1 LYNPSVNQP
10 HPILYILHSSEMYG
24 TERMALA
31 TAAGLPPEF
40 KTIFLGPR
48 GPAMWEAER
57 QGYETHYFQ
66 TTKALL
72 QALRLLLQTYSSLTV
87 ASTLPRYTIMCKAL
101 NVMYRRQI
109 RHVYVLHGSCQEEKD
124 FGGIRY
130 LNPLDVRIVAVSQYV
145 KQRLIEHGFRA
156 DRVEVAANFL
166 LPAEI
171 AARPRRGLFTS
182 GVTKAISA
190 GRLVP
195 VKRFDLLFDAAEGAP
210 ELRDFP
216 IDIVGDGPALEALCH
231 RAQTKNPH
239 INVLGFTHDLQ
250 ERFAQSDLLV
260 HTCPTE
266 AFGLV
271 VIEAMA
277 AHIPVLVPDQG
288 GPASFIEEG
297 VTGFKY
303 RAGDAADL
311 AKKLIELRAA
321 DPALLNRV
329 VDAAAAA
336 LETTLSAATSLEEY
350 RKAFAP
356 IDSP

>member
-1 LYNPSVNQP
+1 
-10 HPILYILHSSEMYG
+10 MYG

-31 TAAGLPPEF
+31 TAQGLPSEF
-40 KTIFLGPR
+40 RTIFLGPR

-57 QGYETHYFQ
+57 QGFETHYFQ

-87 ASTLPRYTIMCKAL
+87 ASTLPRYTLMCMAL
-101 NVMYRRQI
+101 NVMYRRRV
-109 RHVYVLHGSCQEEKD
+109 RHVYILHGSCEEEKD
-124 FGGIRY
+124 FSGIRY
-130 LNPLDVRIVAVSQYV
+130 LNPFDVRIVAVSQYV

-156 DRVEVAANFL
+156 DRIDVAANFL
-166 LPAEI
+166 LPGEI
-171 AARPRRGLFTS
+171 AARPRRGTFTT
-182 GVTKAISA
+182 GVARAISA

-195 VKRFDLLFDAAEGAP
+195 VKRFDLLLDAVDSSP

-231 RAQTKNPH
+231 RAQTGNPH
-239 INVLGFTHDLQ
+239 VHVLGFTHDLQ

-288 GPASFIEEG
+288 GPASFIEDG

-311 AKKLIELRAA
+311 AKKLLELRAA
-321 DPALLNRV
+321 DPATLNRV
-329 VDAAAAA
+329 VDAAAVA
-336 LETTLSAATSLEEY
+336 LQTTLSAATSLEEY